1 MKNMGG
7 TRFGTIL
14 ERAVAILR
22 RMAVEARRTVPA
34 AKVDA
39 AALRLLP
46 DFLIVG
52 APRCG
57 TTFMYEY
64 LDQHPQIYMSPIKE
78 PQHFATDL
86 DSGSY
91 LDSLSFMRDRQT
103 YMALFDGARA
113 DQLTGEASTW
123 HLYSKDAARN
133 IKAAN
138 PEARIIIMLRDPVEM
153 LYSLHG
159 RRHYG
164 GSEDL
169 ADFGEALAA
178 EEDRKHGRRI
188 SPKARNVTALFYR
201 DVGRYHDQ
209 VKRYLDVFGRDRVQI
224 IIFED
229 FRADPAAAYRQTLD
243 FLGVDTGFEPDF
255 NVVNASAARR
265 SWRLQQLLLSPHVIR
280 AARIVFPRRVRPYV
294 GRIWDSINTRD
305 EKRSPLDP
313 RVAASL
319 REELEP
325 DVQRLGALI
334 GRDLTAVW
342 S

>member
-1 MKNMGG
+1 MSPPMDVA
-7 TRFGTIL
+7 TRPP
-14 ERAVAILR
+14 
-22 RMAVEARRTVPA
+22 EARLDTPA
-34 AKVDA
+34 QTT
-39 AALRLLP
+39 RPLP

-64 LDQHPQIYMSPIKE
+64 LDQHPQIYMSPVKE

-91 LDSLSFMRDRQT
+91 LDLLSFMRGRQT
-103 YMALFDGARA
+103 YRALFDGAKP

-123 HLYSKDAARN
+123 HLYSKAAAKN

-138 PEARIIIMLRDPVEM
+138 PDARIIIMLRDPVEM

-169 ADFGEALAA
+169 ADFAQALAA
-178 EEDRKHGRRI
+178 EADRKQGRHI

-209 VKRYLDVFGRDRVQI
+209 VKRYLDVFGRDRVHI

-229 FRADPAAAYRQTLD
+229 FRADPAGAYRETLE
-243 FLGVDTGFEPDF
+243 FLGVDPTFEPNF

-294 GRIWDSINTRD
+294 GEFGIRSTRGMRSARRSIQ
-305 EKRSPLDP
+305 KSPPACARSC
-313 RVAASL
+313 
-319 REELEP
+319 
-325 DVQRLGALI
+325 
-334 GRDLTAVW
+334 GRTFSAWVR
-342 S
+342 

>member
-1 MKNMGG
+1 
-7 TRFGTIL
+7 
-14 ERAVAILR
+14 
-22 RMAVEARRTVPA
+22 MAVQARPKAGSSQPNASST
-34 AKVDA
+34 
-39 AALRLLP
+39 RLHP

-64 LDQHPQIYMSPIKE
+64 LAQHPQIYMSPIKE

-86 DSGSY
+86 DSGNY
-91 LDSLSFMRDRQT
+91 LDSLSFMRDRAT
-103 YMALFDGARA
+103 YLALFDNARP

-123 HLYSKDAARN
+123 HLYSKAAAAN

-169 ADFGEALAA
+169 ADFAEALAA
-178 EEDRKHGRRI
+178 EDDRKHGRRI
-188 SPKARNVTALFYR
+188 SPKARNVSALFYR
-201 DVGRYHDQ
+201 DVGSYHDQ
-209 VKRYLDVFGRDRVQI
+209 VKRYLDVFGRDRVHV

-229 FRADPAAAYRQTLD
+229 FRADPARAYRETLE
-243 FLGVDTGFEPDF
+243 FLGVDPTFEPNF

-280 AARIVFPRRVRPYV
+280 AARIVFPPRVRPYV
-294 GRIWDSINTRD
+294 GRMWDAINTRD
-305 EKRSPLDP
+305 EKRAPLDP

-319 REELEP
+319 RAELRP

-334 GRDLTAVW
+334 GRDLTKVW